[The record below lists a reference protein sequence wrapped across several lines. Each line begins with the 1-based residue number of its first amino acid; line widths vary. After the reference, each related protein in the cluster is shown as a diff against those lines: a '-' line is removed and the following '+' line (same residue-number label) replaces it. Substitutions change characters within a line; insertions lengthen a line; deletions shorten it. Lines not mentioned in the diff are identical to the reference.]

1 MFKLIKISS
10 TLLAQEHFKLP
21 DDYNWGEDEP
31 FKEGEWVTVSK
42 GEWVT
47 VSDGKIARIT
57 GSDVVA
63 SHNTFPIYL
72 SNEIDP
78 AVSVTIL
85 KGAYSFKTDCYD
97 KSATIS
103 AGTLLTVKGDGNTT
117 QARGILAPAET
128 GDPIR
133 GICEGKD
140 SEKNTITV
148 RMLDGGATA

>member
-1 MFKLIKISS
+1 MFKLKTNS
-10 TLLAQEHFKLP
+10 TLLTEEPFKLP

-31 FKEGEWVTVSK
+31 FEE

-63 SHNTFPIYL
+63 SHNTFPI
-72 SNEIDP
+72 SSSKVIDP
-78 AVSVTIL
+78 MTPVAIP
-85 KGAYSFKTDCYD
+85 KGAYSFETDRYD

-103 AGTLLTVKGDGNTT
+103 AGTLLTVKGDGNTP

-128 GDPIR
+128 GNPIR
-133 GICEGKD
+133 GICEGKGC
-140 SEKNTITV
+140 EKDTIRV
-148 RMLDGGATA
+148 RLLDGGATA

>member
-1 MFKLIKISS
+1 MFKLVKISL
-10 TLLAQEHFKLP
+10 TKLIEEHFKLP
-21 DDYNWGEDEP
+21 DGYNWGEDEP
-31 FKEGEWVTVSK
+31 FKEGEWVTI
-42 GEWVT
+42 
-47 VSDGKIARIT
+47 SDGKIARIT

-72 SNEIDP
+72 SNTIDP
-78 AVSVTIL
+78 VSIL
-85 KGAYSFKTDCYD
+85 KGAYSFETDRYD

-103 AGTLLTVKGDGNTT
+103 AGTLLTVKGDGNTP

-140 SEKNTITV
+140 IKKNTITV

>member
-1 MFKLIKISS
+1 MFKPVKISL
-10 TLLAQEHFKLP
+10 TQLTEEHFKLP

-31 FKEGEWVTVSK
+31 FKE

-63 SHNTFPIYL
+63 SHNTFPIYR

-78 AVSVTIL
+78 VVSVTIL
-85 KGAYSFKTDCYD
+85 KGAYSFETDRYD

-103 AGTLLTVKGDGNTT
+103 AGTLLTVKGDGNTP

-128 GDPIR
+128 GNPIR
-133 GICEGKD
+133 GICEGKGC
-140 SEKNTITV
+140 EKDTIRV
-148 RMLDGGATA
+148 RLLDGGATA

>member
-1 MFKLIKISS
+1 MFKLKTSL
-10 TLLAQEHFKLP
+10 TLLTEETFKLP
-21 DDYNWGEDEP
+21 DDYNWGADEP
-31 FKEGEWVTVSK
+31 FEE

-47 VSDGKIARIT
+47 VSDGKIARII

-63 SHNTFPIYL
+63 SHNTFPISS
-72 SNEIDP
+72 SNG
-78 AVSVTIL
+78 VGLVTIP
-85 KGAYSFKTDCYD
+85 KGAYSFETDHYD

-103 AGTLLTVKGDGNTT
+103 AGTLLTVKGDGDTT
-117 QARGILAPAET
+117 QARGILAPAVP
-128 GDPIR
+128 GNPIR

>member
-1 MFKLIKISS
+1 MFKLVKISS
-10 TLLAQEHFKLP
+10 TKLIEEHFKRP
-21 DDYNWGEDEP
+21 DGYNWGEDEP
-31 FKEGEWVTVSK
+31 FKEGEWVTI
-42 GEWVT
+42 
-47 VSDGKIARIT
+47 SDGKIARIT

-72 SNEIDP
+72 SNTTDP
-78 AVSVTIL
+78 APPPVSIL
-85 KGAYSFKTDCYD
+85 KGAYSFETDRYD

-103 AGTLLTVKGDGNTT
+103 AGTLLTVKGDGNTP

-140 SEKNTITV
+140 IKKNTITV